1 MILDYLETLND
12 IFGLVHY
19 RLPSESYSG
28 WSHNE
33 KAGQLTPWKPH
44 NPAMPWP
51 GACCQI
57 ELSTNSKKTILWAKN
72 LAGFPLPAEWSQ
84 TPPLG
89 LHGIPGSLI
98 QVQFPSIA
106 PFTPIKG
113 NNNFLHAPFFT
124 FPSLFSC
131 CAFHFK
137 YSYSSLPS
145 KLISNTI
152 SYTHTH
158 VSLNYFY
165 VWRLIFYVSLSRP
178 WYSVLLGQRAVKI
191 LLQKYF

>member
-1 MILDYLETLND
+1 MIFLVLFTTVFQVNRILGGHTTRRQGSCPRGSHTTPRCPDPGLAVTLNS
-12 IFGLVHY
+12 V
-19 RLPSESYSG
+19 
-28 WSHNE
+28 
-33 KAGQLTPWKPH
+33 LTPRK
-44 NPAMPWP
+44 
-51 GACCQI
+51 QSF
-57 ELSTNSKKTILWAKN
+57 EQKN

-98 QVQFPSIA
+98 QVQFPSI
-106 PFTPIKG
+106 PSSLPSRQSKETIIFYT
-113 NNNFLHAPFFT
+113 HVFFT
-124 FPSLFSC
+124 FPSLFSR

-158 VSLNYFY
+158 VSLNCFY

-178 WYSVLLGQRAVKI
+178 WYPVLLGQRAVKI